1 MILFFLACQQDSGSS
16 DSAPSDTPYL
26 VPDEQG
32 ADDAPVFEPDTIE
45 RSIDEAIEVFQ
56 SLDPTPIIEAYD
68 AALAQADGGCPAW
81 YTNDGM
87 PVWYDSCTTKSGTTF
102 DGYGYRV
109 SYDGYNDGYTTYTGV
124 AIGAVAS
131 IESADG
137 DFFTINGAVFD
148 LHGEN
153 TDGVLVA
160 YTQILGD
167 IEYSGN
173 PTPGVEPTFTRS
185 VFALPGGVG
194 VNIDGSVSGLSGD
207 LEAAAFDDV
216 YLVDEGTGMS
226 DCSDEPSGVISVLE
240 KESGAWIDLVFDP
253 HVEENAIAT
262 DHAEDCDGCAAAWWG
277 SQYLGQAC
285 ADFSPWLQQ

>member
-1 MILFFLACQQDSGSS
+1 MILFLLACHDPESTTSE
-16 DSAPSDTPYL
+16 TPYL

-32 ADDAPVFEPDTIE
+32 ADDTPAFEPDTIE
-45 RSIDEAIEVFQ
+45 RSIDEAIELFQ
-56 SLDPTPIIEAYD
+56 SLDPTPIIDAYD
-68 AALAQADGGCPAW
+68 TALTQADGACPAW
-81 YTNDGM
+81 YTTDGM
-87 PVWYDSCTTKSGTTF
+87 PFWYDSCTTKSGTAF

-109 SYDGYNDGYTTYTGV
+109 SYDGYFDGYTTYTGTG
-124 AIGAVAS
+124 IGAVAS
-131 IESADG
+131 IESANG
-137 DFFTINGAVFD
+137 DYFTINGVVLD

-153 TDGVLVA
+153 LDGMGIA
-160 YTQILGD
+160 YTEISGD

-173 PTPGVEPTFTRS
+173 PSPGLAPTFKRS
-185 VFALPGGVG
+185 VYSLPGGVG
-194 VNIDGSVSGLSGD
+194 INIDGSVSGLSGE

-240 KESGAWIDLVFDP
+240 TDSGEWIDLVFDP
-253 HVEENAIAT
+253 HVEDNAIET
-262 DHAEDCDGCAAAWWG
+262 DHASDCDGCAAAWWG